1 MLRSALTA
9 TAIALLLAAP
19 AHGQS
24 ATSPSLAPAP
34 TTELEQAGL
43 TPPTVLSQGYAVTGQ
58 DLLATKFLG
67 QKVFETVNDNAQ
79 EIGTINDMVVTPGLG
94 VSAVV
99 IGVGGFLGVGEKNVA
114 MDFDQLQYLERAD
127 GTRRWVLATTA
138 DELRQAPAF
147 IWEDSVEATG
157 TPPISREQQQDQL
170 IDNPN
175 ATPIDP
181 KLTSDQP
188 ERPIIATPPTQ
199 SGMSAV
205 DRNTLSA
212 DQLVGIPVYG
222 INDQQIGTI
231 SDVVLTPQGNSDA
244 VIVDVGGFLGI
255 GAKPVAIAFENL
267 TFSTDTGGTRY
278 LFLNTA
284 REQLE
289 NQPTYEADT
298 YQANRA
304 QQRLVIAP

>member
-1 MLRSALTA
+1 
-9 TAIALLLAAP
+9 
-19 AHGQS
+19 
-24 ATSPSLAPAP
+24 
-34 TTELEQAGL
+34 
-43 TPPTVLSQGYAVTGQ
+43 
-58 DLLATKFLG
+58 LLATKFLG
-67 QKVFETVNDNAQ
+67 QKVYEDINDNAR

-94 VSAVV
+94 ISAVV

-114 MDFDQLQYLERAD
+114 IDFDQLQYLERTD
-127 GTRRWVLATTA
+127 GTRRWVLSTTA

-147 IWEDSVEATG
+147 IWQDSEEATG
-157 TPPISREQQQDQL
+157 TPPISRQQQQEQL
-170 IDNPN
+170 VDGNPN

-188 ERPIIATPPTQ
+188 ERPIIATPT
-199 SGMSAV
+199 SRAGMSDV
-205 DRNTLSA
+205 DRSSLTA

-222 INDQQIGTI
+222 INDEQIGTI

-255 GAKPVAIAFENL
+255 GAKPVAIGFENL

-278 LFLNTA
+278 LFLNTS

-289 NQPTYEADT
+289 TQTTYDPAT
-298 YQANRA
+298 YQSQRD
-304 QQRLVIAP
+304 QQRLVITP

>member
-9 TAIALLLAAP
+9 TALALLLAAP
-19 AHGQS
+19 AYAQ
-24 ATSPSLAPAP
+24 TTTTPPT

-43 TPPTVLSQGYAVTGQ
+43 TPPTIMSQGYAVSGQ

-67 QKVFETVNDNAQ
+67 QKVYEDVNDNAQ

-114 MDFDQLQYLERAD
+114 IDFDQLQYLERTD
-127 GTRRWVLATTA
+127 GTRRWVLSTTA
-138 DELRQAPAF
+138 DDLRQAPAF
-147 IWEDSVEATG
+147 IWADSVEATG
-157 TPPISREQQQDQL
+157 TPPISKEQQQDQL
-170 IDNPN
+170 VDNPN
-175 ATPIDP
+175 AAPIDP

-188 ERPIIATPPTQ
+188 ERPIIATPPSQT
-199 SGMSAV
+199 GMSAV
-205 DRNTLSA
+205 DRDSLSA

-278 LFLNTA
+278 LFLNTS

-289 NQPTYEADT
+289 NQSTYDAGT
-298 YQANRA
+298 YQANRD
-304 QQRLVIAP
+304 QQRLVITP